1 MIAVMNVGVLV
12 LSTLLMVWFY
22 TRSVSPVQLEPKIG
36 PTVWAR
42 CKRDRQI
49 AGGLMGVMLINYVV
63 YIFYPLEWLPLP
75 VKFPWLYWGSLLLAM
90 VVGVP
95 CGWLLWRGIKDA
107 GEETMTPHKAHT
119 LYSGIYDY
127 IRHPQAVGEGLSWT
141 GLALLLHA
149 PFLVIYSLVVCLP
162 VWWLMCRAEEKD
174 LLLRYGD
181 SFAAYRART
190 GAFFPRRDAFRN
202 AKPDAHN
209 KEY

>member
-1 MIAVMNVGVLV
+1 MIAVLNVALLF
-12 LSTLLMVWFY
+12 LSTLLMYWFY
-22 TRSVSPVQLEPKIG
+22 ARSVSPVQRERANEPNA
-36 PTVWAR
+36 WAK

-49 AGGLMGVMLINYVV
+49 SGAFMGVMLVNYVV
-63 YIFYPLEWLPLP
+63 YYFYPLEWQLLPT
-75 VKFPWLYWGSLLLAM
+75 KFPWPYWGSLLLAV

-95 CGWLLWRGIKDA
+95 CGWLLWRGVKDA
-107 GEETMTPHKAHT
+107 GEETMSPQKEHT

-141 GLALLLHA
+141 GMALLLHSS
-149 PFLVIYSLVVCLP
+149 FLVIFSLVVCLP

-190 GAFFPRRDAFRN
+190 GAFIPRRDAFR
-202 AKPDAHN
+202 KV
-209 KEY
+209 KEN